1 MHPITFGYNEA
12 AMNLNHL
19 RVFASVAEHGSL
31 TRAARE
37 LRVSQPAISKQ
48 LSDLEH
54 DLKTPLLDRLPRGV
68 RLTAAGEILYIH
80 AQRILQ
86 AERTAEQELLDLR
99 GLGRGL
105 LAVGASTTVGSYL
118 VPSLFGE
125 LHRLHPGVQLEL
137 TIANTA
143 TIQTAVLENRLDVGL
158 IEGFV
163 ASDTLAVETLAAD
176 EMIVIAS
183 PTHRAL
189 RDAPLPASALQNLPL
204 LMREHGSG
212 SRDVVEAALREH
224 AVTVQPVMSLGSTE
238 AIKNAVRHGLGVA
251 IVSRLSVEQ
260 ELHSGRL
267 VELRFT
273 DLRIWRDLYLV
284 SLKGKRHS
292 PAATAFIALT
302 RRRQPG
308 TCAAT
313 PGNAYVI

>member
-1 MHPITFGYNEA
+1 MRPITFGYNNDR
-12 AMNLNHL
+12 MNLNHL
-19 RVFASVAEHGSL
+19 RVFASVAQHGSL

-48 LSDLEH
+48 LNDLEH
-54 DLKTPLLDRLPRGV
+54 DLQMPLVDRLPRGV
-68 RLTAAGEILYIH
+68 RLTAAGEILYAH

-86 AERTAEQELLDLR
+86 AERSAEQELLDLR
-99 GLGRGL
+99 GLGRGK

-125 LHRLHPGVQLEL
+125 LHRDHPGVQLEL

-143 TIQTAVLENRLDVGL
+143 TIQSAVLENHLDVGV

-163 ASDTLAVETLAAD
+163 ASEALTVETLAGD
-176 EMIVIAS
+176 EMIAIAS
-183 PTHRAL
+183 PTHSAL
-189 RDAPLPASALQNLPL
+189 RHAPLRATALQDLPL

-224 AVTVQPVMSLGSTE
+224 GVSAQPVMSLGSTE
-238 AIKNAVRHGLGVA
+238 AIKNAVRHGLGIA

-260 ELHSGRL
+260 ELQSRRL

-292 PAATAFIALT
+292 PAAAAFIALT
-302 RRRQPG
+302 RRRKPS
-308 TCAAT
+308 TRAASA
-313 PGNAYVI
+313 GNTYAI